1 MSNGTCPTCGKDIDW
16 GQEYCNNCRPPIDE
30 TSGLDDFDFYCNAEE
45 TSGLDDFDFYCN
57 VDDTEWSSPNRDDI
71 YCPKCGRYGTI
82 IGTPNT
88 KR

>member
-1 MSNGTCPTCGKDIDW
+1 MKFTETVSNGTCPTCGKDIDW
-16 GQEYCNNCRPPIDE
+16 GQEYCNNCRPPID
-30 TSGLDDFDFYCNAEE
+30 E